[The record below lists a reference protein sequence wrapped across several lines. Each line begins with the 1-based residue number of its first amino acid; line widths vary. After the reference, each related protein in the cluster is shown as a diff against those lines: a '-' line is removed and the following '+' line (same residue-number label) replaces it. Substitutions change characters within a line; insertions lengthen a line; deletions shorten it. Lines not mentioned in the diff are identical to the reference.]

1 LLVSFDNAIDDA
13 INEKVIALQ
22 QAFTADFFTG
32 FIETVPAYSS
42 LAVFYDAVAIR
53 KYHPTETTA
62 FDFVKKHTEQ
72 VLSGLVDS
80 VTENEQELITV
91 PVYYNGDDL
100 DEVAGQHKISVEE
113 LVHIHS
119 EKIYRVF
126 MIGFQPGFAY
136 MGKLNER
143 IVTPRKK
150 SPRTMVPA
158 GSVGIAGFQTGIY
171 PFSSPGGWQLIGQ
184 TPLKIFDK
192 EQTTPC
198 LFKAGDYIK
207 FTSISKEEFEQSNEH

>member
-1 LLVSFDNAIDDA
+1 M
-13 INEKVIALQ
+13 Q
-22 QAFTADFFTG
+22 QAYTADFFTG

-53 KYHPTETTA
+53 KYHPAETSA

-72 VLSGLVDS
+72 LMAGLVDT
-80 VTENEQELITV
+80 VTENEKELIIV

-113 LVHIHS
+113 LVHIHT
-119 EKIYRVF
+119 EKAYRVF

-136 MGKLNER
+136 MGKLDER
-143 IVTPRKK
+143 IATPRKTT
-150 SPRTMVPA
+150 PRTLVPA

-171 PFSSPGGWQLIGQ
+171 PFASPGGWQLIGQ

-207 FTSISKEEFEQSNEH
+207 FTAISKEEFEQSNEH